1 MTRVF
6 EPIAEIDPRARV
18 YVEGWQSW
26 SPVGVFTEM
35 PRPPDARSAV
45 MGWRTGK
52 PLPERGLQAEGVLAA
67 EEPNGGAQA
76 WFSAEAPSIRVVDG
90 VVSADGPVDELAAGS
105 LADAVAQVGDRLSP
119 GPTARVPPGWCSWYC
134 HFEHVTEADI
144 AAAAATELP
153 FEIIQI
159 DAGWEAGIGDWLES
173 SPRFGD
179 IAEACARIRDAGK
192 RAGIWTAPF
201 LVGSDSRLAREHRDW
216 LLPGADAGWNWN
228 EQLHALDVTNPD
240 AAEHLE
246 HVFRTLAGLG
256 FDYFKLDFLYAGALA
271 GIGAYKEGLRI
282 IRRGAGPHATLLGC
296 GAPLLPSIGLVDAMR
311 IGPDVL
317 AQPSHSSESSASS
330 IAKARSASEARAW
343 MNGRLWVNDPD
354 CLVARPEVPERET
367 WAPFVADYGGVV
379 FSSDDLSRLD
389 ARGVE
394 LTLRA
399 CEGTITRRGGPC
411 SFPCRLFKAVHSV

>member
-6 EPIAEIDPRARV
+6 EPIAAIDTHARV

-26 SPVGVFTEM
+26 SPVGVYAATDDS
-35 PRPPDARSAV
+35 PRARDRTSEI
-45 MGWRTGK
+45 MGRRSGK
-52 PLPERGLQAEGVLAA
+52 PLPERGLQAEGLLAV
-67 EEPNGGAQA
+67 EDPNGGARA
-76 WFSAEAPSIRVVDG
+76 WYSADAPSIRVLDG
-90 VVSADGPVDELAAGS
+90 VVSADGPVEELAADS
-105 LADAVAQVGDRLSP
+105 LADALTQIGDRLSP
-119 GPTARVPPGWCSWYC
+119 GPTARVPAGWCSWYC
-134 HFEHVTEADI
+134 HWEHVTEGDI
-144 AAAAATELP
+144 AAAAATGLP

-159 DAGWEAGIGDWLES
+159 DDGWQAGIGDWLES

-179 IAEACARIRDAGK
+179 VADACSRIRAEDK
-192 RAGIWTAPF
+192 RAGVWTAPF
-201 LVGSDSRLAREHRDW
+201 LVGADSALAHEHGDW
-216 LLPGADAGWNWN
+216 LVPGADAGSNWN
-228 EQLHALDVTNPD
+228 QQLHALDLTN
-240 AAEHLE
+240 AHAVEHLE
-246 HVFRTLAGLG
+246 HVFLTLAELG

-271 GIGAYKEGLRI
+271 GIDAYKEGLRA
-282 IRRGAGPHATLLGC
+282 IRRGAGGHATLVGC

-330 IAKARSASEARAW
+330 IARARKASEARAW

-367 WAPFVADYGGVV
+367 WAPFVAGYGGVV
-379 FSSDDLSRLD
+379 FSSDDPRALD

-399 CEGTITRRGGPC
+399 VR
-411 SFPCRLFKAVHSV
+411 SV

>member
-1 MTRVF
+1 VF
-6 EPIAEIDPRARV
+6 EQIAEIDPRARV

-26 SPVGVFTEM
+26 SPAGVFTEM
-35 PRPPDARSAV
+35 PRPPDARSET
-45 MGWRTGK
+45 MGWRAGK
-52 PLPERGLQAEGVLAA
+52 PLPERGLQAEGVLAV
-67 EEPNGGAQA
+67 EEPDGGARA
-76 WFSAEAPSIRVVDG
+76 WYSADTPSIRVVDG
-90 VVSADGPVDELAAGS
+90 VVSADGPLEEVTAGS
-105 LADAVAQVGDRLSP
+105 LADALALVGDRLSP

-144 AAAAATELP
+144 ATAAATELP

-159 DAGWEAGIGDWLES
+159 DDGWEAGIGDWLFW
-173 SPRFGD
+173 SPRFGNVAD
-179 IAEACARIRDAGK
+179 ACARILDTGR

-201 LVGSDSRLAREHRDW
+201 LLGADSAFARVRPDWVLAGS
-216 LLPGADAGWNWN
+216 DAGWNWN
-228 EQLHALDVTNPD
+228 QQLHALDLTN
-240 AAEHLE
+240 AETHEHLE
-246 HVFRTLAGLG
+246 FVFGTLAGLG

-271 GIGAYKEGLRI
+271 GIDAYKEGLRAV
-282 IRRGAGPHATLLGC
+282 RRGAGEHATLLGC

-311 IGPDVL
+311 VGPDVL

-330 IAKARSASEARAW
+330 IAKARAASEARAW

-354 CLVARPEVPERET
+354 CIVARPEVPERET

-389 ARGVE
+389 ARGRE

-399 CEGTITRRGGPC
+399 VRSE
-411 SFPCRLFKAVHSV
+411 